1 MSKALALRLAF
12 SNIIM
17 YIYHYIINN
26 VICNISTLYINTT
39 YMLILFSNNIS

>member
-17 YIYHYIINN
+17 YIYHYVINN
-26 VICNISTLYINTT
+26 ILYNIYTLYINTT
-39 YMLILFSNNIS
+39 HVIIY